1 MKILFIED
9 NLRLSE
15 LIKKNLETDKFVVDV
30 ANTLEDAQN
39 NLTSY
44 NYDLIIL
51 DLNLPDGSGDDFLIK
66 IRKKKYKIPVII
78 LTANNNFD
86 VKIKNLNLGADDFLT
101 KPFKHEE
108 LVARIHAILR
118 RPRDLSSNIFKKGNT
133 EFDSNSGELIIN
145 NKEVKI
151 SKKEI
156 ILLEILSNKFSKTV
170 TKSEIENKMYDNN
183 KEISS
188 NPIEVTLFRLRKN
201 LEKNKSNLVINN
213 LKGIGYRLVN
223 AKK

>member
-15 LIKKNLETDKFVVDV
+15 LIKKNLETDKFIVDV

-51 DLNLPDGSGDDFLIK
+51 DLNLPDGSGEDFLIK

-78 LTANNNFD
+78 LTANSNFD

-118 RPRDLSSNIFKKGNT
+118 RPIEFSSNIFEKGNVK
-133 EFDSNSGELIIN
+133 FNNNSGEMLIN
-145 NKEVKI
+145 NKDIKL

-156 ILLEILSNKFSKTV
+156 LLFEILSNKFSKTV

-223 AKK
+223 EKK

>member
-15 LIKKNLETDKFVVDV
+15 LIKKNLETDKFIVDV

-39 NLTSY
+39 NLASY

-51 DLNLPDGSGDDFLIK
+51 DLNLPDGSGEDFLIK

-78 LTANNNFD
+78 LTANSNFD

-118 RPRDLSSNIFKKGNT
+118 RPIEFSSNIFEKGNVK
-133 EFDSNSGELIIN
+133 FNNNSGEMLIN
-145 NKEVKI
+145 NKDIKL

-156 ILLEILSNKFSKTV
+156 LLFEILSNKFSKTV

>member
-15 LIKKNLETDKFVVDV
+15 LIKKNLETDKFIVDV

-39 NLTSY
+39 NLASY

-51 DLNLPDGSGDDFLIK
+51 DLNLPDGSGEDFLIK

-78 LTANNNFD
+78 LTANSNFD

-118 RPRDLSSNIFKKGNT
+118 RPIEFSSNIFEKGNVK
-133 EFDSNSGELIIN
+133 FNSNSGEMLIN
-145 NKEVKI
+145 NKDIKL

-156 ILLEILSNKFSKTV
+156 LLFEILSNKFSKTV
-170 TKSEIENKMYDNN
+170 TKSEIENKIYDNN
-183 KEISS
+183 KEISA

>member
-44 NYDLIIL
+44 DYDLIIL

-118 RPRDLSSNIFKKGNT
+118 RPIEFSSNIFEKGNVK
-133 EFDSNSGELIIN
+133 FNSNSGEMLIN
-145 NKEVKI
+145 NKDIKL

-156 ILLEILSNKFSKTV
+156 LLFEILSNKYSKTV

>member
-9 NLRLSE
+9 SLRLSE

-44 NYDLIIL
+44 DYDLIIL
-51 DLNLPDGSGDDFLIK
+51 DLNLPDGSGEDFLIK

-118 RPRDLSSNIFKKGNT
+118 RPIEFSSNIFEKGNVK
-133 EFDSNSGELIIN
+133 FNSNSGEMLIN
-145 NKEVKI
+145 NKDIKL

-156 ILLEILSNKFSKTV
+156 LLFEILSNKFSKTV
-170 TKSEIENKMYDNN
+170 TKSEIENKIYDNN
-183 KEISS
+183 KEISA
-188 NPIEVTLFRLRKN
+188 NPIEVALFRLRKN

>member
-1 MKILFIED
+1 M
-9 NLRLSE
+9 
-15 LIKKNLETDKFVVDV
+15 
-30 ANTLEDAQN
+30 
-39 NLTSY
+39 
-44 NYDLIIL
+44 
-51 DLNLPDGSGDDFLIK
+51 
-66 IRKKKYKIPVII
+66 
-78 LTANNNFD
+78 
-86 VKIKNLNLGADDFLT
+86 NLGADDFLT

-118 RPRDLSSNIFKKGNT
+118 RPIEFSSNIFEKGNVK
-133 EFDSNSGELIIN
+133 FNNNSGEMLIN
-145 NKEVKI
+145 NKDIKL

-156 ILLEILSNKFSKTV
+156 LLFEILSNKFSKTV

-223 AKK
+223 EKK

>member
-15 LIKKNLETDKFVVDV
+15 LIKKNLETDKFIVDV

-39 NLTSY
+39 NLASY

-51 DLNLPDGSGDDFLIK
+51 DLNLPDGSGEDFLIK

-78 LTANNNFD
+78 LTANSNFD

-118 RPRDLSSNIFKKGNT
+118 RPIEFSSNIFEKGNVK
-133 EFDSNSGELIIN
+133 FNSNSGEMLIN
-145 NKEVKI
+145 NKDIKL

-156 ILLEILSNKFSKTV
+156 LLFEILSNKFSKTV

-183 KEISS
+183 KEISA

-223 AKK
+223 EKK

>member
-15 LIKKNLETDKFVVDV
+15 LIKKNLETDKFIVDV

-51 DLNLPDGSGDDFLIK
+51 DLNLPDGSGEDFLIK

-118 RPRDLSSNIFKKGNT
+118 RPIEFSSNIFEKGNVK
-133 EFDSNSGELIIN
+133 FNSNSGEMLIN
-145 NKEVKI
+145 NKDIKL

-156 ILLEILSNKFSKTV
+156 LLFEILSNKFSKTV

-183 KEISS
+183 KEISA
-188 NPIEVTLFRLRKN
+188 NPIEVALFRLRKN

>member
-15 LIKKNLETDKFVVDV
+15 LIKKNLETDKFIVDV

-39 NLTSY
+39 NLASY
-44 NYDLIIL
+44 NYDLIVL
-51 DLNLPDGSGDDFLIK
+51 DLNLPDGSGEDFLIK

-78 LTANNNFD
+78 LTANSNFD

-118 RPRDLSSNIFKKGNT
+118 RPIEFSSNIFEKGNVK
-133 EFDSNSGELIIN
+133 FNSNSGEMLIN
-145 NKEVKI
+145 NKDIKL

-156 ILLEILSNKFSKTV
+156 LLFEILSNKFSKTV

>member
-9 NLRLSE
+9 NKRLSE
-15 LIKKNLETDKFVVDV
+15 LIKKNLEADKFVVDV
-30 ANTLEDAQN
+30 ASTLEEAEVSLKN
-39 NLTSY
+39 FG
-44 NYDLIIL
+44 YDIIIL
-51 DLNLPDGSGDDFLIK
+51 DLNLPDGNGGEFLIK
-66 IRKKKYKIPVII
+66 IRKKNYKIPVII

-86 VKIKNLNLGADDFLT
+86 IRIKNLNLGADDFLT

-118 RPRDLSSNIFKKGNT
+118 RPRDLSSNIFEKGNVK
-133 EFDSNSGELIIN
+133 FNNNSGEMLIN
-145 NKEVKI
+145 NKDIKL

-156 ILLEILSNKFSKTV
+156 LLFEILSNKYSKTV

>member
-15 LIKKNLETDKFVVDV
+15 LIKKNLETDKFIVDV

-39 NLTSY
+39 NLASY

-51 DLNLPDGSGDDFLIK
+51 DLNLPDGSGEGFLIK

-118 RPRDLSSNIFKKGNT
+118 RPIEFSSNIFEKGNVK
-133 EFDSNSGELIIN
+133 FNSNSGEMLIN
-145 NKEVKI
+145 NKDIKL

-156 ILLEILSNKFSKTV
+156 LLFEILSNKFSKTV

-223 AKK
+223 EKK

>member
-51 DLNLPDGSGDDFLIK
+51 DLNLPDGSGEDFLIK

-118 RPRDLSSNIFKKGNT
+118 RPIEFSSNIFEKGNVK
-133 EFDSNSGELIIN
+133 FNNNSGEMLIN
-145 NKEVKI
+145 NKDIKL

-156 ILLEILSNKFSKTV
+156 LLFEILSNKFSKTV

>member
-1 MKILFIED
+1 MKILLVED
-9 NLRLSE
+9 NARLSE
-15 LIKKNLETDKFVVDV
+15 LVKKNLEKDNFVVDI
-30 ANTLEDAQN
+30 AS
-39 NLTSY
+39 NLIEADVSLTTY
-44 NYDLIIL
+44 QFDLIIL
-51 DLNLPDGSGDDFLIK
+51 DLNLPDGNGEEYLNK
-66 IRKKKYKIPVII
+66 LRKKKNKIPVII

-86 VKIKNLNLGADDFLT
+86 TKIKNLNIGADDFLT

-118 RPRDLSSNIFKKGNT
+118 RPKELNESIFQKGNIKFNNNT
-133 EFDSNSGELIIN
+133 GELLIN

-151 SKKEI
+151 SKKEV
-156 ILLEILSNKFSKTV
+156 LLFEILSNKFSKTV
-170 TKSEIENKMYDNN
+170 TKSEIEDKLYDHD

-201 LEKNKSNLVINN
+201 LEKNKSNLIINN

-223 AKK
+223 AK

>member
-15 LIKKNLETDKFVVDV
+15 LIKKNLETDKFIVDV

-39 NLTSY
+39 NLASY

-51 DLNLPDGSGDDFLIK
+51 DLNLPDGSGEDFLIK

-118 RPRDLSSNIFKKGNT
+118 RPIEFSSNIFEKGNVK
-133 EFDSNSGELIIN
+133 FNNNSGEMLIN
-145 NKEVKI
+145 NKDIKL

-156 ILLEILSNKFSKTV
+156 LLFEILSNKFSKTV
-170 TKSEIENKMYDNN
+170 TKSEIENKIYDNN
-183 KEISS
+183 KEISA

>member
-15 LIKKNLETDKFVVDV
+15 LIKKNLETDKFIVDV

-39 NLTSY
+39 NLASY

-51 DLNLPDGSGDDFLIK
+51 DLNLPDGSGEDFLIK

-118 RPRDLSSNIFKKGNT
+118 RPIEFSSNIFEKGNVK
-133 EFDSNSGELIIN
+133 FNNNSGEMLIN
-145 NKEVKI
+145 NKDIKL

-156 ILLEILSNKFSKTV
+156 LLFEILSNKFSKTV

-183 KEISS
+183 KEISA

-201 LEKNKSNLVINN
+201 LENNKSNLVINN

>member
-1 MKILFIED
+1 MKILLVED
-9 NLRLSE
+9 NPRLSE
-15 LIKKNLETDKFVVDV
+15 LVKKNLEKDNFVVDI
-30 ANTLEDAQN
+30 AN
-39 NLTSY
+39 NLVEADSSLST
-44 NYDLIIL
+44 NQFDLIIL
-51 DLNLPDGSGDDFLIK
+51 DLNLPDGNGEEYLK
-66 IRKKKYKIPVII
+66 KLRKKKNKIPVII

-86 VKIKNLNLGADDFLT
+86 TKINNLNIGADDYLT

-118 RPRDLSSNIFKKGNT
+118 RPRELSSSIFKKGNI
-133 EFDSNSGELIIN
+133 EFDSSSGELTIN

-156 ILLEILSNKFSKTV
+156 LLLEILSNKFSKTV
-170 TKSEIENKMYDNN
+170 TKSEIENKLYDNN
-183 KEISS
+183 KEFSA

-213 LKGIGYRLVN
+213 LKGVGYRLVN
-223 AKK
+223 AK

>member
-15 LIKKNLETDKFVVDV
+15 LIKKNLETDKFIVDV

-39 NLTSY
+39 NLASY

-51 DLNLPDGSGDDFLIK
+51 DLNLPDGSGEDFLIK

-78 LTANNNFD
+78 LTANSNFD

-118 RPRDLSSNIFKKGNT
+118 RPIEFSSNIFEKGNVK
-133 EFDSNSGELIIN
+133 FNNNSGEMLIN
-145 NKEVKI
+145 NKDIKL

-156 ILLEILSNKFSKTV
+156 LLFEILSNKFSKTV

-223 AKK
+223 EKK

>member
-44 NYDLIIL
+44 DYDLIIL
-51 DLNLPDGSGDDFLIK
+51 DLNLPDGSGEDFLIK

-78 LTANNNFD
+78 LTANSNFD

-118 RPRDLSSNIFKKGNT
+118 RPIEFSSNIFEKGNVK
-133 EFDSNSGELIIN
+133 FNSNSGEMLIN
-145 NKEVKI
+145 NKDIKL

-156 ILLEILSNKFSKTV
+156 LLFEILSNKFSKTV

>member
-9 NLRLSE
+9 NFRLSE
-15 LIKKNLETDKFVVDV
+15 LIKKNLETDKFIVDV

-39 NLTSY
+39 NLASY

-51 DLNLPDGSGDDFLIK
+51 DLNLPDGSGEDFLIK

-78 LTANNNFD
+78 LTANSNFD

-118 RPRDLSSNIFKKGNT
+118 RPIEFSSNIFEKGNVK
-133 EFDSNSGELIIN
+133 FNSNSGEMLINDKDI
-145 NKEVKI
+145 KL

-156 ILLEILSNKFSKTV
+156 LLFEILSNKFSKTV

-183 KEISS
+183 KEISA

-223 AKK
+223 EKK

>member
-15 LIKKNLETDKFVVDV
+15 LIEKNLETDMFIVDV

-39 NLTSY
+39 NLASY

-51 DLNLPDGSGDDFLIK
+51 DLNLPDGSGEDFLIK

-78 LTANNNFD
+78 LTANSNFD

-118 RPRDLSSNIFKKGNT
+118 RPIEFSSNIFEKGNVK
-133 EFDSNSGELIIN
+133 FNNNSGEMLIN
-145 NKEVKI
+145 NKDIKL

-156 ILLEILSNKFSKTV
+156 LLFEILSNKFSKTV

-223 AKK
+223 EKK

>member
-51 DLNLPDGSGDDFLIK
+51 DLNLPDGSGEDFLIK

-118 RPRDLSSNIFKKGNT
+118 RPIEFSSNIFEKGNVK
-133 EFDSNSGELIIN
+133 FNSNSGEMLIN
-145 NKEVKI
+145 NKDIKL

-156 ILLEILSNKFSKTV
+156 LLFEILSNKFSKTV
-170 TKSEIENKMYDNN
+170 TKSEIENKIYDNN
-183 KEISS
+183 KEISA
-188 NPIEVTLFRLRKN
+188 NPIEVALFRLRKN

>member
-44 NYDLIIL
+44 DYDLIIL
-51 DLNLPDGSGDDFLIK
+51 DLNLPDGSGEDFLIK

-118 RPRDLSSNIFKKGNT
+118 RPIEFSSNIFEKGNVK
-133 EFDSNSGELIIN
+133 FNSNSGEMLIN
-145 NKEVKI
+145 NKDIKL

-156 ILLEILSNKFSKTV
+156 LLFEILSNKFSKTV
-170 TKSEIENKMYDNN
+170 TKSEIENKIYDNN
-183 KEISS
+183 KEISA
-188 NPIEVTLFRLRKN
+188 NPIEVALFRLRKN

>member
-1 MKILFIED
+1 MNCTRRSFLKGGLATLFFSGMPLPGLG
-9 NLRLSE
+9 NSKK
-15 LIKKNLETDKFVVDV
+15 KKNIIVIMLRGGMDG
-30 ANTLEDAQN
+30 
-39 NLTSY
+39 LTAVPVIS
-44 NYDLIIL
+44 DPS
-51 DLNLPDGSGDDFLIK
+51 LNKL
-66 IRKKKYKIPVII
+66 RKKRNKIPVII

-86 VKIKNLNLGADDFLT
+86 TKIKNLNIGADDFLT

-118 RPRDLSSNIFKKGNT
+118 RPKELNESIFQKGNIKFNNNT
-133 EFDSNSGELIIN
+133 GELLIN

-151 SKKEI
+151 SKKAV
-156 ILLEILSNKFSKTV
+156 LLFEILSNKFSKTV
-170 TKSEIENKMYDNN
+170 TKSEIEDKLYDHD

-201 LEKNKSNLVINN
+201 LEKNKSNLIINN

-223 AKK
+223 AK

>member
-15 LIKKNLETDKFVVDV
+15 LIKKNLENDKFIVDV

-51 DLNLPDGSGDDFLIK
+51 DLNLPDGSGEDFLIK

-118 RPRDLSSNIFKKGNT
+118 RPIEFSSNIFEKGNVK
-133 EFDSNSGELIIN
+133 FNNNSGEMLIN
-145 NKEVKI
+145 NKDIKL

-156 ILLEILSNKFSKTV
+156 LLFEILSNKFSKTV

-183 KEISS
+183 KEIAS

-223 AKK
+223 EKK

>member
-15 LIKKNLETDKFVVDV
+15 LIKKNLETDKFIVDV

-39 NLTSY
+39 NLASY

-51 DLNLPDGSGDDFLIK
+51 DLNLPDGSGEDFLIK

-118 RPRDLSSNIFKKGNT
+118 RPIEFSSNIFEKGNVK
-133 EFDSNSGELIIN
+133 FNNNSGEMLIN
-145 NKEVKI
+145 NKDIKL

-156 ILLEILSNKFSKTV
+156 LLFEILSNKFSKTV

-223 AKK
+223 EKK